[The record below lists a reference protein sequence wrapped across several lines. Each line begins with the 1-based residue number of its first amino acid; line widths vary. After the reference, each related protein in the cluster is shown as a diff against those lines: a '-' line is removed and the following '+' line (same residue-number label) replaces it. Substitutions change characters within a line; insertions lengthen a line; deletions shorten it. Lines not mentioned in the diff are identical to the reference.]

1 MPQNFVDSFNV
12 ECRYSRSW
20 RLSATPTTCTC
31 CRPRMLNR
39 PTTREEVDTVILL
52 LGVTGQS
59 HMSRGHA
66 AVTMLSRPG
75 YCAHCL
81 SCCSA
86 HTAHSAAVS
95 CAHRG
100 PACVS
105 AARVSA
111 DWRVLCCEGGSSGQ
125 LRAADGRDIET
136 VGSGCR
142 AADSQ

>member
-1 MPQNFVDSFNV
+1 M
-12 ECRYSRSW
+12 E
-20 RLSATPTTCTC
+20 
-31 CRPRMLNR
+31 
-39 PTTREEVDTVILL
+39 TVRHAHHLHLL
-52 LGVTGQS
+52 QAQDAEQADHEGGGGHGHTAA
-59 HMSRGHA
+59 RGHGA
-66 AVTMLSRPG
+66 ESHVTRSRCCHEAVTPG